1 MQTVFLLE
9 HLHVLPDKS
18 EDIKTI
24 GIYRSK
30 EEAIAAIERLK
41 DQAGFSEFSNLIDP
55 STEDYISGFYL
66 QEYELGKDQWING
79 FITA

>member
-1 MQTVFLLE
+1 MKTVFLLE

-30 EEAIAAIERLK
+30 EDALGAIERLK
-41 DQAGFSEFSNLIDP
+41 NQPGFAEFSNLIDP
-55 STEDYISGFYL
+55 TTEEYLSGFYL
-66 QEYELGKDQWING
+66 QEYELGKDQWTDG
-79 FITA
+79 FVTA